1 VGDRHAAGLLGVVLE
16 VGLDVLVGVVTDDLD
31 GVLVRTDGTVAAET
45 PELALDGA
53 LGCGVRAV
61 LVLGQGEVRHV
72 IDDADGELTLGLR
85 LGKLGVNS
93 EHGSGWGVLGAETVT
108 AADDGLVGDAGVG
121 QRGDDVEIE
130 GLALCAGLLGAVE
143 DRDLLGG
150 GGDGLDQ
157 ALSLERAVQ
166 TDLDEADLLAVG
178 VEVVDDFLGHVA
190 DGAHR
195 DDDAVSV
202 GRAVVVEELVV
213 GAELLVDLAHVL
225 FHDFGESV
233 VVLVAGLAVLEER
246 ITVLMGAAHGG
257 MLGVEGVLAER
268 FDGVHVAHVGEIL
281 VIPHGDLLDLVGGAE
296 TVEEV
301 DERDLAGKRGQVCHG
316 GEIHH
321 FLHVALA
328 QHGETGL
335 AAGHDVGVIAED
347 VQRVGRNSTGGD
359 VEHAGE
365 LLSCDFVHVRDHQQ
379 QALRGRVG
387 GGQSTGAEGAVHC
400 AGSTGFGLHLD
411 DLDLV
416 AEDVLLAV
424 CGPLVDQVGHRGGRR
439 NGINCR
445 NFTESIAYVSRS
457 IIAVHGFHFSCH
469 K

>member
-1 VGDRHAAGLLGVVLE
+1 M
-16 VGLDVLVGVVTDDLD
+16 
-31 GVLVRTDGTVAAET
+31 
-45 PELALDGA
+45 
-53 LGCGVRAV
+53 
-61 LVLGQGEVRHV
+61 
-72 IDDADGELTLGLR
+72 
-85 LGKLGVNS
+85 
-93 EHGSGWGVLGAETVT
+93 
-108 AADDGLVGDAGVG
+108 
-121 QRGDDVEIE
+121 
-130 GLALCAGLLGAVE
+130 
-143 DRDLLGG
+143 
-150 GGDGLDQ
+150 
-157 ALSLERAVQ
+157 
-166 TDLDEADLLAVG
+166 G

-268 FDGVHVAHVGEIL
+268 LDSVHVAHVGEIL

-301 DERDLAGKRGQVCHG
+301 DERDLAGKRGQVRHG

-365 LLSCDFVHVRDHQQ
+365 LLSRDLVHVRDHQQ
-379 QALRGRVG
+379 QTLRGRVG
-387 GGQSTGAEGAVHC
+387 GGQSTGTEGAVHC

-411 DLDLV
+411 DLDLA
-416 AEDVLLAV
+416 AEDVFQAI
-424 CGPLVDQVGHRGGRR
+424 CRPLVDQVGHRGGRR